1 MPSMVQV
8 VGGFSRNGEPARG
21 WIQFIPSRLWV
32 VEDNIH
38 WACLA
43 PTIKLDE
50 MGQFAVL
57 LTPTDTDPVP
67 WFYLVKSDAGQWVI
81 SPKGHKILHLKDLV
95 HQ

>member
-1 MPSMVQV
+1 
-8 VGGFSRNGEPARG
+8 
-21 WIQFIPSRLWV
+21 
-32 VEDNIH
+32 
-38 WACLA
+38 
-43 PTIKLDE
+43 

-81 SPKGHKILHLKDLV
+81 SPKGHRILHLKDLV